1 MLVALDSQTARRV
14 LAGALLTASLALVD
28 TPEYLLP
35 RASAAE
41 EAKPKADK
49 QPDDK
54 KPTEKK
60 PADKNAGQADL
71 DRALEARIDAK
82 TIGDLGEILKL
93 CRRALD
99 QGLDEE
105 NTKFAKKLQAST
117 YYQRGEALAK
127 QVLEPQ
133 APSLQAA
140 QMRVSAV
147 DDLSEALAADPE
159 IAEAYILIARLQLM
173 PGGDV
178 KQARSMLE
186 RALTLKNVDPPTRAN
201 ALLMHSAFRTKPED
215 RLKDLDEAVQL
226 DPGNPQPLRLRAATK
241 LGLDKP
247 ADAVADFDAALQLEP
262 DHAATHEARGLALAA
277 QKKWDEAKQSLSKAA
292 ALVPRS
298 PAAVLQRGRVNLLA
312 GDAKAAL
319 ADAEAALKITPDM
332 PEALLLRSQARQLT
346 GDKRGALADVDLLLE
361 RFPKAP
367 MALRARI
374 AYLIDDDRAK
384 DALRDLE
391 RLQALE
397 PTDSNIALQMAVVH
411 HSQKNHAETIAI
423 TDKLLKADPANWR
436 ALRLRGDAYLSQG
449 NQASAIKD
457 YDAAL
462 KVEPKEPGLLNNLA
476 WVLATSPDDKLR
488 DAERA
493 RELAE
498 LACEATQYKMPHII
512 STLGAAYAEAG
523 DFDGAKKWLL
533 KALDLAADDDA
544 QKDHLR
550 KELASYEKREPWRE
564 LQTPDDEKKPDDK
577 PSDDK
582 KSDDSP
588 QK

>member
-1 MLVALDSQTARRV
+1 MTLI
-14 LAGALLTASLALVD
+14 
-28 TPEYLLP
+28 E
-35 RASAAE
+35 
-41 EAKPKADK
+41 
-49 QPDDK
+49 
-54 KPTEKK
+54 
-60 PADKNAGQADL
+60 
-71 DRALEARIDAK
+71 LEARIDAK

-241 LGLDKP
+241 LGLDKA

-262 DHAATHEARGLALAA
+262 DHAATHEARGWRSRRRSGMKPSRASRRRARSCRGRLVLYCN
-277 QKKWDEAKQSLSKAA
+277 EGRQSLG
-292 ALVPRS
+292 
-298 PAAVLQRGRVNLLA
+298 GRR
-312 GDAKAAL
+312 KAAL
-319 ADAEAALKITPDM
+319 PMPRRAEDHPRHARGVAQP
-332 PEALLLRSQARQLT
+332 PRQLT
-346 GDKRGALADVDLLLE
+346 GDRRGLADVDLLLE

-367 MALRARI
+367 MALMPASR
-374 AYLIDDDRAK
+374 LIDDNARRTPYAIWSVCSCSN
-384 DALRDLE
+384 R
-391 RLQALE
+391 
-397 PTDSNIALQMAVVH
+397 PTPTSRC
-411 HSQKNHAETIAI
+411 KWPWCI
-423 TDKLLKADPANWR
+423 TARRIMRKRSP
-436 ALRLRGDAYLSQG
+436 S
-449 NQASAIKD
+449 
-457 YDAAL
+457 
-462 KVEPKEPGLLNNLA
+462 P
-476 WVLATSPDDKLR
+476 TS
-488 DAERA
+488 
-493 RELAE
+493 
-498 LACEATQYKMPHII
+498 C
-512 STLGAAYAEAG
+512 
-523 DFDGAKKWLL
+523 
-533 KALDLAADDDA
+533 
-544 QKDHLR
+544 
-550 KELASYEKREPWRE
+550 
-564 LQTPDDEKKPDDK
+564 
-577 PSDDK
+577 
-582 KSDDSP
+582 
-588 QK
+588 

>member
-1 MLVALDSQTARRV
+1 MMLVALPSQTARRV
-14 LAGALLTASLALVD
+14 LAGMLLAVSCSLVD
-28 TPEYLLP
+28 VAPRGLP
-35 RASAAE
+35 RAAGAE
-41 EAKPKADK
+41 EAKPTTD
-49 QPDDK
+49 
-54 KPTEKK
+54 EKK
-60 PADKNAGQADL
+60 SADKNAGQADL

-82 TIGDLGEILKL
+82 TIGDLDEILKL
-93 CRRALD
+93 CRAALD
-99 QGLDEE
+99 KGLDEE

-117 YYQRGEALAK
+117 HYQRGEALAK

-133 APSLQAA
+133 GPNMQAA
-140 QMRVSAV
+140 QLRDSAV
-147 DDLSEALAADPE
+147 GDLSEALAADPD
-159 IAEAYILIARLQLM
+159 IAEAYVLIARLQVL

-178 KQARSMLE
+178 KQARTMLE
-186 RALTLKNVDPPTRAN
+186 KALTLKNVDPPTRAN

-226 DPGNPQPLRLRAATK
+226 DPGDPQPLRLRAATK
-241 LGLDKP
+241 LGMDKP
-247 ADAVADFDAALQLEP
+247 AEAVADFDAALKLEP

-319 ADAEAALKITPDM
+319 ADAETALKLHPEM
-332 PEALLLRSQARQLT
+332 PEGLLLRSQARQLT
-346 GDKRGALADVDLLLE
+346 GDKRGALDDVDLLLE

-374 AYLIDDDRAK
+374 AYLIDDDRAA

-391 RLQALE
+391 RLQELE
-397 PTDSNIALQMAVVH
+397 PADTNIALQMAVVH

-423 TDKLLKADPANWR
+423 TDKLLKTDPANWR

-462 KVEPKEPGLLNNLA
+462 KVEPKDSGLLNNLA
-476 WVLATSPDDKLR
+476 WVLATSPDDELR
-488 DAERA
+488 DAKRA

-498 LACEATQYKMPHII
+498 RACEATQYKLPHIL

-533 KALDLAADDDA
+533 KALDLAEDDDA

-564 LQTPDDEKKPDDK
+564 VQTPDDDKKPDDK
-577 PSDDK
+577 SKDK
-582 KSDDSP
+582 QSKE
-588 QK
+588 